1 MTPVIEILVVG
12 NEILSGRTQDRNAVH
27 IVESLMKEGFPV
39 SYISI
44 VGDTEPDLTGAF
56 QTAVKRADIVL
67 ASGGLG
73 PTSDDITVQALA
85 EAFGCQLILDE
96 EVLSNITDLF
106 RRRDRFMSESN
117 KKQAYLPSGAVALEN
132 TLGTAPGILFERNG
146 CSVYLM
152 PGVPKELQTMFDL
165 TVLPHIIDSHEPLK
179 TETASVKVSGIS
191 ESELYDR
198 IVHLPGAVK
207 AFSYYPGFDGIEI
220 KISTCEDAP
229 MDASLLR
236 DEIVNILGNL
246 VYSSQGESLE
256 QIIGKML
263 IESGTTIGVA
273 ESCTGGLIANRLT
286 NTPGSSAYMLAGVVA
301 YSNDSKHEILGVDTS
316 LIESHGA
323 VSAEV
328 AEAMARGIRKITGA
342 QIGLSTTGIAGP
354 GGGSPEKPVGLMYT
368 GISSNQGNQTK
379 KLQFVEDRLINKGRM
394 SQAVLD
400 LLRLHL
406 KKRLATL

>member
-12 NEILSGRTQDRNAVH
+12 NEILSGRTKDRNAVY
-27 IVESLMKEGFPV
+27 IVESLMKEDFPV

-44 VGDTEPDLTGAF
+44 VGDTVSDLTGAF
-56 QTAVKRADIVL
+56 QTAAKRADIVL
-67 ASGGLG
+67 TSGGLG

-85 EAFGCQLILDE
+85 GAFGCELSLDE
-96 EVLSNITDLF
+96 EVLNSIKDLF
-106 RRRDRFMSESN
+106 RRRNRFMSESN
-117 KKQAYLPSGAVALEN
+117 EKQAYIPSGAVPLEN
-132 TLGTAPGILFERNG
+132 TLGTAPGVLLERNG
-146 CSVYLM
+146 CSIYLM
-152 PGVPKELQTMFDL
+152 PGVPRELQTMFDL
-165 TVLPHIIDSHEPLK
+165 IVLPQITDSYEPLQM
-179 TETASVKVSGIS
+179 ETASVKVSGIS

-198 IVHLPGAVK
+198 IQHLPGAAK

-220 KISTCEDAP
+220 KIRTGEDVPVNA
-229 MDASLLR
+229 ASLR

-246 VYSSQGESLE
+246 VYSSQGESFE
-256 QIIGKML
+256 QVIGRML

-286 NTPGSSAYMLAGVVA
+286 NFPGSSAYMLAGVVA
-301 YSNDSKHEILGVDTS
+301 YSNESKHKILEVDTS

-328 AEAMARGIRKITGA
+328 ADAMARGIRKITGA
-342 QIGLSTTGIAGP
+342 HIGLSTTGIAGP

-368 GISSNQGNQTK
+368 GISSDHGNLTK
-379 KLQFVEDRLINKGRM
+379 KLQFAENRLINKGRM

-406 KKRLATL
+406 KRD

>member
-12 NEILSGRTQDRNAVH
+12 NEILSGRTQDRNAVY
-27 IVESLMKEGFPV
+27 IVESLMKKGFPV
-39 SYISI
+39 RYISI
-44 VGDTEPDLTGAF
+44 VGDTVSDLTRAF
-56 QTAVKRADIVL
+56 NTAVQRADIVL
-67 ASGGLG
+67 VSGGLG
-73 PTSDDITVQALA
+73 PTSDDVTIQALA
-85 EAFGCQLILDE
+85 EAFGCQLILDQ
-96 EVLSNITDLF
+96 EVLRNIKELF
-106 RRRDRFMSESN
+106 RRRNKFMSESN
-117 KKQAYLPSGAVALEN
+117 KKQAYIPSGAVPLEN

-146 CSVYLM
+146 CSIYLM
-152 PGVPKELQTMFDL
+152 PGVPRELRTMFDI
-165 TVLPHIIDSHEPLK
+165 TILPRINGSYKPLQ

-198 IVHLPGAVK
+198 IAHLPGAMK

-220 KISTCEDAP
+220 KISTGEDAP
-229 MDASLLR
+229 MDASSLQ
-236 DEIVNILGNL
+236 DEIVSILGNL
-246 VYSSQGESLE
+246 VYSSHGESLE
-256 QIIGKML
+256 EVIGKML

-286 NTPGSSAYMLAGVVA
+286 NIPGSSAYMLAGVVA
-301 YSNDSKHEILGVDTS
+301 YSNDSKHEILRVDTS

-328 AEAMARGIRKITGA
+328 ADAMAQGIRNITGA
-342 QIGLSTTGIAGP
+342 HIGLSTTGIAGP

-368 GISSNQGNQTK
+368 GISSDQGNQTK
-379 KLQFVEDRLINKGRM
+379 KLQFVEDRLINKVRM